1 MPGVTSL
8 ALCRMDLS
16 FCKCLELQFAPDMCR
31 SVVPCR
37 LNACSKSYRCSQPA
51 ATLCRIL
58 EQPVSLRSFR
68 IKGSPYRAVISA
80 WLLSA
85 WHTSSQHA
93 RWSLVLLLQ
102 VQRLVAVLSVPS
114 IGRNALLHNGATCLP
129 MNFQEEDMAVLK
141 SAGWTEDNGLRALL
155 NFSGAAMMYSPVLDH

>member
-1 MPGVTSL
+1 MPLTC
-8 ALCRMDLS
+8 ADLW
-16 FCKCLELQFAPDMCR
+16 CC
-31 SVVPCR
+31 CR
-37 LNACSKSYRCSQPA
+37 LNACSKSYRCSQSA

-102 VQRLVAVLSVPS
+102 VQRLIAVLSVPS

-155 NFSGAAMMYSPVLDH
+155 NFSGAVMMRSPILDHKL